1 MKNIKLLMSLLM
13 VIIMTS
19 CINHT
24 NTQYNNEEIREI
36 VNEAAEKANKLMA
49 GQKLDEMTTAL
60 SVKFD
65 GTNFVYTYE
74 IDENLMTIEQLRLL
88 QDNLILSI
96 KNGWDNDP
104 NMIKLKTALKQIEGN
119 AIYHYIGSKS
129 KETHTITI
137 EL

>member
-1 MKNIKLLMSLLM
+1 M

-19 CINHT
+19 CVNHT

-74 IDENLMTIEQLRLL
+74 IDENYF
-88 QDNLILSI
+88 NSI
-96 KNGWDNDP
+96 
-104 NMIKLKTALKQIEGN
+104 
-119 AIYHYIGSKS
+119 
-129 KETHTITI
+129 
-137 EL
+137 